1 VYVIQHTQREMPNKH
16 TPSKEKTKRGHVDE
30 SMKIA
35 KIGNMY
41 IKQYEN
47 VKHERHTR
55 Q

>member
-1 VYVIQHTQREMPNKH
+1 VQVIQYTQRA
-16 TPSKEKTKRGHVDE
+16 TPSKYAKSKEK
-30 SMKIA
+30 A
-35 KIGNMY
+35 KWDNMN